1 MSNVKF
7 THNDSSYH
15 SLKNLYEENITVKS
29 IAQELEFCNKD
40 EPAIPI
46 KIKME
51 NKHFDTL
58 AVEDEGEI
66 VGYIDRHELGEG
78 EISDYMKA
86 FSPRELVSDSTPLI
100 QLLHIFKKKTRVFV
114 LENNSIKKLITHADL
129 QKPPIRML
137 IFGYITLLEMRLSDI
152 ILHRFGAASWYPMI
166 SEDRLHK
173 ARQLYERRVEKNEEI
188 NLIECLQISDKFD
201 IIHKDKELRAF
212 FQIPSKSK
220 GKKDANAIRKLRDKI
235 SHANELGLD
244 MSWIEIIEVVQT
256 CGRLL
261 EISETYHYER

>member
-15 SLKNLYEENITVKS
+15 SLKSLYEENITVKS
-29 IAQELEFCNKD
+29 IAQELEFCSKD
-40 EPAIPI
+40 VSAISI
-46 KIKME
+46 RSKME
-51 NKHFDTL
+51 EKHFDIL

-66 VGYIDRHELGEG
+66 VGYIDRHGLGEG
-78 EISDYMKA
+78 EIMDYMKV
-86 FSPRELVSDSTPLI
+86 FSPSELVSDSTPLI
-100 QLLHIFKKKTRVFV
+100 QLLHIFKKTNRVFV
-114 LENNSIKKLITHADL
+114 LENNSINKLITHADL

-152 ILHRFGAASWYPMI
+152 ILHRFGGESWYPMI
-166 SEDRLHK
+166 SEDRLRK
-173 ARQLYERRVEKNEEI
+173 ANQLYERRVEKNEEI

-261 EISETYHYER
+261 EISETYHYEW

>member
-1 MSNVKF
+1 MSKVKF
-7 THNDSSYH
+7 TQNDSSYH
-15 SLKNLYEENITVKS
+15 SLKSLYEENITVKS
-29 IAQELEFCNKD
+29 IAQELEFCSKD
-40 EPAIPI
+40 DSAISI
-46 KIKME
+46 RSKME
-51 NKHFDTL
+51 EKHFDTL

-66 VGYIDRHELGEG
+66 VGYIDRHGLDEG
-78 EISDYMKA
+78 KIMDYMKV

-100 QLLHIFKKKTRVFV
+100 QLLHIFKKTNRVFV
-114 LENNSIKKLITHADL
+114 LENNSINKLITHADL

-152 ILHRFGAASWYPMI
+152 ILHRFGGESWYPMI

-173 ARQLYERRVEKNEEI
+173 ANQLYERRVEKNEEI

-201 IIHKDKELRAF
+201 IIHKDEELRAF

-261 EISETYHYER
+261 EISETYHYEW

>member
-1 MSNVKF
+1 MSNVEYK
-7 THNDSSYH
+7 NNNSSYH
-15 SLKNLYEENITVKS
+15 SLKNLYEENITVRS
-29 IAQELEFCNKD
+29 IAQEFEFCGKD
-40 EPAIPI
+40 ESAIDI
-46 KIKME
+46 KNVME
-51 NKHFDTL
+51 EKHFDTL
-58 AVEDEGEI
+58 AVKDQGEI

-78 EISDYMKA
+78 NISDYMKL

-100 QLLHIFKKKTRVFV
+100 QLLGIFKKKTRVFV

-152 ILHRFGAASWYPMI
+152 IMHRFGGESWYPMI

-173 ARQLYERRVEKNEEI
+173 ASELYERRMEKNEEI

-201 IIHKDKELRAF
+201 IIHKDKELRTF

-235 SHANELGLD
+235 SHANELGMD
-244 MSWIEIIEVVQT
+244 MSWIEIIEVVEI

-261 EISETYHYER
+261 EISEFYHYEW

>member
-1 MSNVKF
+1 MFNPESNNK
-7 THNDSSYH
+7 NSSYL
-15 SLKNLYEENITVKS
+15 SLKNLYQENITVKS
-29 IAQELEFCNKD
+29 IAQELEFCSM
-40 EPAIPI
+40 EESAIHI
-46 KIKME
+46 KNQLDK
-51 NKHFDTL
+51 KHFDIL
-58 AVEDEGEI
+58 AVEEQGEI
-66 VGYIDRHELGEG
+66 VGYIERHELGEG
-78 EISDYMKA
+78 RIADYMRA

-100 QLLHIFKKKTRVFV
+100 QLLSIFKKKTRVFV
-114 LENNSIKKLITHADL
+114 LENNSIKKLITYADL

-152 ILHRFGAASWYPMI
+152 ILHRFGEESWYPMI

-173 ARQLYERRVEKNEEI
+173 ANELYVRRVEKNEEI

-235 SHANELGLD
+235 SHANELGMD
-244 MSWIEIIEVVQT
+244 MSWREIIEVVEI
-256 CGRLL
+256 CGQLL
-261 EISETYHYER
+261 ELSETYPYDR